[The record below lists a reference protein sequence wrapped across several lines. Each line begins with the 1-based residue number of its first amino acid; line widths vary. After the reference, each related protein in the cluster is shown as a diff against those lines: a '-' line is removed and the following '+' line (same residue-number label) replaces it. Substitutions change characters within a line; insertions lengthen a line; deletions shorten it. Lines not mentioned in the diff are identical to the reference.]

1 MDVRVAVVRTTSKLP
16 SPPVPIIDAVL
27 GLGLAIETKSYS
39 NLLEVPMKTLTRSLL
54 IGSLAL
60 IASLKTQAAVDD
72 ESPLAAQAVP
82 LLYVANATDS
92 GGGGPGFVSAYDPGS
107 CGSVSPI
114 LTIRGTNTLIDDAQT
129 LAFDKSGHL
138 FVQNFIGGD
147 AKTLIFPPQANG
159 NVAPIRS
166 FSGNTGARD
175 NLSIAIDSKGY
186 VFIVRRES
194 PPSLQ
199 VFPPGASGS
208 VPPLRT
214 VSFDGAPISVAI
226 DDEDE
231 VIVGVNS
238 STLGNAIEVFAPQA
252 QGSPKR
258 IIRGSNTG
266 LGGNDGTVPT
276 VAFSP
281 LNERIYVGV
290 STQEFLGG
298 GTSKNPNGHISV
310 FPSDGNGN
318 ITPVRTISGTQTGL
332 NGTGIYGIAGNPHT
346 GDIFVMTN
354 PSPFFAPGSVIVFA
368 RLANGNVLP
377 LRLFTDS
384 TTGFAEAVGIAFS
397 PIRQ

>member
-1 MDVRVAVVRTTSKLP
+1 M
-16 SPPVPIIDAVL
+16 
-27 GLGLAIETKSYS
+27 KS
-39 NLLEVPMKTLTRSLL
+39 LTRSLI

-129 LAFDKSGHL
+129 LAFDKSGDL

-159 NVAPIRS
+159 NIAPIR
-166 FSGNTGARD
+166 FFFGNIGDRD
-175 NLSIAIDSKGY
+175 NLSIAVDSKGY
-186 VFIVRRES
+186 VFIVRRQG
-194 PPSLQ
+194 PVMQ
-199 VFPPGASGS
+199 VFTPGASGP
-208 VPPLRT
+208 VYPLRT
-214 VSFDGAPISVAI
+214 VSFDGAPISIAI
-226 DDEDE
+226 DDEDN

-252 QGSPKR
+252 QGGSPKR

-281 LNERIYVGV
+281 LNDRIYVGV
-290 STQEFLGG
+290 STREFLGG
-298 GTSKNPNGHISV
+298 GTSQNPNAHISV

-318 ITPVRTISGTQTGL
+318 VAPVRTISGTSTGL
-332 NGTGIYGIAGNPHT
+332 NGTSIYGLAGNPHT
-346 GDIFVMTN
+346 GDVFVMTN

-377 LRLFTDS
+377 LRMFTDS
-384 TTGFAEAVGIAFS
+384 TTGLAEAYGIAFS
-397 PIRQ
+397 PIRKLNDQ